1 MKVLYTIALWMF
13 TTLAMAADI
22 VWIDVRSP
30 AEYQSGHK
38 EGAVNIPHTEIRQGI
53 AQLNLD
59 KNSEINLYCRSGRRA
74 SVALGEL
81 RQAGFTNVNNIGGL
95 TDALNY
101 SAEK

>member
-22 VWIDVRSP
+22 VWIDVRSA

-38 EGAVNIPHTEIRQGI
+38 EGAINIPHTEIVAGVEKL
-53 AQLNLD
+53 QLAKD
-59 KNSEINLYCRSGRRA
+59 AEINLYCRSGRRA
-74 SVALGEL
+74 GAAQSDLQQSGY
-81 RQAGFTNVNNIGGL
+81 THVNNIGGL

-101 SAEK
+101 SGAD